1 MARTNIVADVLGVML
16 AIGVAY
22 LLAAIGDN
30 STIEVDSTELIR
42 TVLLIGS
49 IAGAVGFTKQT
60 VVDSAELL
68 RENAHGS

>member
-1 MARTNIVADVLGVML
+1 MARTNVVTDVLGVML

-30 STIEVDSTELIR
+30 PTVEIDSTELIR

-49 IAGAVGFTKQT
+49 IAGAVGFVRQT

-68 RENAHGS
+68 RGNAHES